1 MGDVAKKDTS
11 SKFEHCMGGNTA
23 GRVTRARNLLLRLAL
38 HDAVSRRERRTI
50 YAGTFLGNLSGSVER
65 MVPGE
70 RTHNCAKH
78 PLPDWQN
85 VETDYGSLGGSCA
98 GLHIKQ

>member
-11 SKFEHCMGGNTA
+11 SKFEHCMGGDTA

-38 HDAVSRRERRTI
+38 RDAVSRRERKTI
-50 YAGTFLGNLSGSVER
+50 YAGTFLGNLSGSAER

-70 RTHNCAKH
+70 RAHTGADHSIRHRQAMEGGRHWLECRGPARTLCA
-78 PLPDWQN
+78 
-85 VETDYGSLGGSCA
+85 
-98 GLHIKQ
+98 